1 MTLMS
6 FKLADLVNIALEE
19 KSYFKD
25 KAWCEKNKANM
36 LVEHDQEKWTKDFFK
51 GYQNLKTQE
60 KKNFYGSQSP
70 SYSEN
75 LQPIVEFFKTL

>member
-25 KAWCEKNKANM
+25 REWCEKNKANM

-51 GYQNLKTQE
+51 GY
-60 KKNFYGSQSP
+60 
-70 SYSEN
+70 
-75 LQPIVEFFKTL
+75 

>member
-25 KAWCEKNKANM
+25 KEWCEKNKANM
-36 LVEHDQEKWTKDFFK
+36 LVEHDQEKWTKDFFR
-51 GYQNLKTQE
+51 
-60 KKNFYGSQSP
+60 
-70 SYSEN
+70 SY
-75 LQPIVEFFKTL
+75 